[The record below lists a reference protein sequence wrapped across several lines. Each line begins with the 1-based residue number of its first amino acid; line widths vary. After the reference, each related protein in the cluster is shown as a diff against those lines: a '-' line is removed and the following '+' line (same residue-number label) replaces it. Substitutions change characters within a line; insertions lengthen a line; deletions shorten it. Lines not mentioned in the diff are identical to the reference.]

1 MKRFA
6 YLMLAI
12 AFVSCSKETVGTVEL
27 DLDYSFFRSGSMTRS
42 QEASYGAFYDEYIES
57 KTLTPQTYDITFVNR
72 ENKAVTNVSGR
83 WDDQGKIKLPVGTY
97 DVIGTSYP
105 MMDEIGAPSDTVYL
119 SFTSAVEVTQDMNS
133 LNLPASYDSY
143 LLLFNSSTYASVR
156 IKESYAGG
164 VVKYRDVNAYG
175 DAYAVFMTDTG
186 WNEKILSLDLELTD
200 NDGST
205 TDVDL
210 EKIDFQKGNYYH
222 FNDMSYLFS
231 IPQMNNGN
239 F

>member
-1 MKRFA
+1 
-6 YLMLAI
+6 
-12 AFVSCSKETVGTVEL
+12 
-27 DLDYSFFRSGSMTRS
+27 
-42 QEASYGAFYDEYIES
+42 
-57 KTLTPQTYDITFVNR
+57 
-72 ENKAVTNVSGR
+72 
-83 WDDQGKIKLPVGTY
+83 
-97 DVIGTSYP
+97 
-105 MMDEIGAPSDTVYL
+105 
-119 SFTSAVEVTQDMNS
+119 MNS

-143 LLLFNSSTYASVR
+143 LLLFNRSTYASVR